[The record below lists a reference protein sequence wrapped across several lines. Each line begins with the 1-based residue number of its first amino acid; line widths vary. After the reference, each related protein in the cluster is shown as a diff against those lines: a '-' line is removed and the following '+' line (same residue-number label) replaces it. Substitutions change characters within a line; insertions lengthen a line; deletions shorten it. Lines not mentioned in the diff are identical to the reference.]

1 SLSFP
6 LPLVTSTCALPLHS
20 PPLPLHSQ
28 LPFPPP
34 PPPPLPPPSPPP
46 PPLPPLHSAHLACL
60 GGSVCVS
67 SPSPCR
73 DCHLS
78 SSLPPRT
85 LLLLHSPLLLPR
97 VGGEAEDGGGRPAAA
112 TLRRGGEAACLAPQ
126 RSQSNPG

>member
-1 SLSFP
+1 LLNGPQLSLSFP

-28 LPFPPP
+28 LPFPPS
-34 PPPPLPPPSPPP
+34 PPPLPPSPPP
-46 PPLPPLHSAHLACL
+46 PRHPPPPPSPLHPLGLPLPTLHSAHLECL

-97 VGGEAEDGGGRPAAA
+97 VGGEA
-112 TLRRGGEAACLAPQ
+112 GE
-126 RSQSNPG
+126 GVE